1 MLSLLGE
8 APKGPSQTVFF
19 CIVSRE
25 QPMSLDNLAVRPGTA
40 PSELALSL
48 EPRET
53 QHGRAG
59 PELPLLASPP
69 LAGAREADAV
79 SRSGIVLALHGNLD
93 EIGAQWKAFERHCD
107 RTVFASFEWLA
118 AWQR

>member
-40 PSELALSL
+40 PSELALSGPL

-53 QHGRAG
+53 QHGRAE

-69 LAGAREADAV
+69 LAGGREAAAV
-79 SRSGIVLALHGNLD
+79 SRSGIVLPLPGNPD
-93 EIGAQWKAFERHCD
+93 GIGAPWNSFDRH
-107 RTVFASFEWLA
+107 
-118 AWQR
+118 